1 MQTRN
6 FNQRQ
11 RMMKI
16 FWSIPRENIDIPDG
30 YMAVIPA
37 HPGEDWLYP
46 TALEFIDGEWTVTN
60 PVVEIMVEK
69 MASVQ
74 IIFKDTD
81 GNIVENCYNTSD
93 VIGTGNYSW
102 ETNVGGVTGSCGS
115 YSRACTVQNC
125 YNTGNVTGDNAYTG
139 GVSGDVGKRGEI
151 LNCYNTGNITSSVAY
166 AGGIT
171 GENNNGT
178 LKFCHNTGSAQG
190 EKGEGPVAGKLVGTY
205 TIENAYY
212 LSDAETE
219 DGGMTEAQFASG
231 EVAWLLNENQ
241 STAVWKQNIDNGEEE
256 SDYPVLTG
264 GAVYKVNKYATCNK
278 SDSPVEAYSNTNADI
293 LGAHSFGN
301 WETTTEPT
309 CAQPGTQDRVCTLCN
324 HKETKELLPLGHNAI
339 RTEAKKATCTEDGNI
354 EYWCCDTCKKYF
366 SNEALTK
373 EISKEEALLK
383 ATGHDIQLI
392 NAKEATCTEEGY
404 TGDNVCNVC
413 GEVVEKGTQFPR
425 WEMHRSGAADP
436 NYAEG
441 GDDIEDTENPKTGNN
456 SNFVLWMILLLS
468 SGSILTGVL
477 IVSHRKNKTM

>member
-413 GEVVEKGTQFPR
+413 GEVVEKGT
-425 WEMHRSGAADP
+425 
-436 NYAEG
+436 
-441 GDDIEDTENPKTGNN
+441 
-456 SNFVLWMILLLS
+456 
-468 SGSILTGVL
+468 
-477 IVSHRKNKTM
+477 